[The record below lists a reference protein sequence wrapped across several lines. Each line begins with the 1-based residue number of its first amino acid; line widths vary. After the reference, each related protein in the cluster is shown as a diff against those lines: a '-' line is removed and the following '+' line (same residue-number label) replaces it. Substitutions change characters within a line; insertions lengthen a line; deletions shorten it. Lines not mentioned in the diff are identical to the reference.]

1 MLIIPESHM
10 TRRDLNMPEQT
21 EKLLHFTEEV
31 VRNAAQQSEQMK
43 AVCRSGGGQN

>member
-1 MLIIPESHM
+1 
-10 TRRDLNMPEQT
+10 MPEQT

-43 AVCRSGGGQN
+43 KELDREVYDVIKILAI